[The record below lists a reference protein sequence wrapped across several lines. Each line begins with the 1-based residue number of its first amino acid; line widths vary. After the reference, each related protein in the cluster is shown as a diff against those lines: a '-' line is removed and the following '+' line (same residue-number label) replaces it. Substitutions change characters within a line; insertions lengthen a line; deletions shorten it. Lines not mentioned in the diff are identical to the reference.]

1 MRQRLA
7 ILWLTVVI
15 AAFGAIGI
23 VAPVLAG
30 DPVVTATLTGAQ
42 EVPPADPDG
51 SGTFVG
57 RINTGQGTLCYTLT
71 ATNIQPATAA
81 HVHIGL
87 AGNNGG
93 IVIPL
98 AAPTDGSS
106 SGCVSAD
113 RDLLK
118 SIRENPR
125 LFYVNVHN
133 AEFPGGAI
141 RGQLS

>member
-1 MRQRLA
+1 MRQRLG
-7 ILWLTVVI
+7 ILWLTLVI
-15 AAFGAIGI
+15 AAFGVLGNA
-23 VAPVLAG
+23 APVLAG
-30 DPVVTATLTGAQ
+30 EPVVSATLTGAQ
-42 EVPPADPDG
+42 EVPPAEPDG

-71 ATNIQPATAA
+71 ATNIAPATAA

-87 AGNNGG
+87 AGHNGDV
-93 IVIPL
+93 VIPL
-98 AAPTDGSS
+98 VAPTTGSS
-106 SGCVSAD
+106 TACTSAD

-118 SIRENPR
+118 SIRENPS

>member
-1 MRQRLA
+1 MRQRFA
-7 ILWLTVVI
+7 ILWLTLII
-15 AAFGAIGI
+15 AAFGVIGI
-23 VAPVLAG
+23 AAPVLAS
-30 DPVVTATLTGAQ
+30 DPVVSATLTGAQ

-57 RINTGQGTLCYTLT
+57 RINTGLGTLCYTLT
-71 ATNIQPATAA
+71 ATNIEPAAAA
-81 HVHIGL
+81 HIHIGL

-93 IVIPL
+93 VVIPL
-98 AAPTDGSS
+98 IAPTSGSS
-106 SGCVSAD
+106 SGCASAD

-118 SIRENPR
+118 SIRENPS

-133 AEFPGGAI
+133 STYPGGAI